1 MNFVESRL
9 LGVHIDETGREVVLS
24 LIDTSGTKFALQLHG
39 VERLLI
45 NEMRQQNVVED
56 VTHWTRGEP
65 TAGLQE
71 AAFALMAGA
80 AEKDCGPQLAAV
92 ARGAVDK
99 VARGELEML
108 EIGAVF
114 GAQMLASFASM
125 SVQLEG
131 RAPAGAL

>member
-45 NEMRQQNVVED
+45 NEMRQQNVIED
-56 VTHWTRGEP
+56 VTHWTRGES

-80 AEKDCGPQLAAV
+80 PEKDCGPQLAAV

-108 EIGAVF
+108 EISAVF

-125 SVQLEG
+125 SVQPEG
-131 RAPAGAL
+131 